1 MHRLA
6 SMPLILFVDPNWFC
20 WCSYNLPFLVVK
32 CVIVL
37 WASCLILNYLHF
49 KSILKT
55 VKQSKMSCNA
65 REQVHFFLLLGEAK
79 WVKIPQ
85 DFVLFA
91 KFWRNIAYTRLCVLW
106 YQSWFNHYR
115 LSDFQYLESHF
126 LLSQALKRGKAI
138 SLTDIF

>member
-1 MHRLA
+1 MHRVA
-6 SMPLILFVDPNWFC
+6 SMPLILFVDVDPNWFC
-20 WCSYNLPFLVVK
+20 CCSYNLPFLVVK

-55 VKQSKMSCNA
+55 VKQNKMSCKA
-65 REQVHFFLLLGEAK
+65 RKQVHFSFYLEKPSGENTK
-79 WVKIPQ
+79 GFRSFFSVSFEEISWTP
-85 DFVLFA
+85 D
-91 KFWRNIAYTRLCVLW
+91 CVRW

-126 LLSQALKRGKAI
+126 LLS
-138 SLTDIF
+138 